1 MKIPKI
7 ALMLVAL
14 LAAPSLLFADF
25 SYQETTQITG
35 GSLTSVFKTVGVFS
49 SQARH
54 AMDPIVSMTYVKGN
68 RMALVSPDSI
78 EIIDLDKETITN
90 ADPQKHTYT
99 VVTFEQLREQAAA
112 AMQKMREAQ
121 AKEQAQAPAP
131 ADAKPENTDVKTSF
145 DVKVRKTGKTQ
156 TLSGLQAEEAVLT
169 MMMNATDTKTAQTGA
184 MGITDDL
191 WLAPEPAGYSE
202 MREFSQRMAEKMGL
216 GLSSSGAAG
225 ANPMTALLASQPG
238 ATEAMANLKK
248 QMQEVK
254 GMPVLQVMRMG
265 MTTDGRPLPAAS
277 EAPLPA
283 SSPSSGE
290 GSKVGQVAQ
299 QDAADSA
306 ASEAASHMGRLGN
319 FGNLAGG
326 FGGLGHKKKAAQTPP
341 PASAQTPPVT
351 SAVLLESKSE
361 SSNFSTSALD
371 DSHFEL
377 PAGYRQITAPGLPKS
392 GQ

>member
-1 MKIPKI
+1 MKISKTALI
-7 ALMLVAL
+7 AAAL

-35 GSLTSVFKTVGVFS
+35 GTLVSVFKTVGVFS

-54 AMDPIVSMTYVKGN
+54 ATDPVVSMTYVKGN
-68 RMALVSPDSI
+68 RMARVSPDNI
-78 EIIDLDKETITN
+78 EIIDLDKETITS
-90 ADPQKHTYT
+90 ADPQKRTYT
-99 VVTFEQLREQAAA
+99 VVTFEQLKEQAAA
-112 AMQKMREAQ
+112 AAQKMREEQ

-145 DVKVRKTGKTQ
+145 DVKMRKTGATR
-156 TLSGLQAEEAVLT
+156 TLSGLQAEEAILT
-169 MMMNATDTKTAQTGA
+169 MMMNATDTKTAQSGA

-191 WLAPEPAGYSE
+191 WLAPEPDGYKE
-202 MREFSQRMAEKMGL
+202 MREFSERMADKMGL
-216 GLSSSGAAG
+216 GLSGSGANG
-225 ANPMTALLASQPG
+225 GSPMSALLANQPG
-238 ATEAMANLKK
+238 AAEALSNLKK
-248 QMQEVK
+248 QMQDVK
-254 GMPVLQVMRMG
+254 GMPVLQVLRMG
-265 MTTDGRPLPAAS
+265 MTTNGQPLPAAS

-290 GSKVGQVAQ
+290 GAKVGQVAQ

-306 ASEAASHMGRLGN
+306 ASEASRHLGRFGN

-326 FGGLGHKKKAAQTPP
+326 FGSMGHKKKAEQAPP
-341 PASAQTPPVT
+341 PASAQTAPPT

-371 DSHFEL
+371 DSHFAV
-377 PAGYRQITAPGLPKS
+377 PDGYRQIASGLVKS